1 MQKRI
6 CIVITSRA
14 SYARCRT
21 VLEEIQAHDG
31 LQLQTVVAASA
42 LVDRYGDVR
51 EDMAQRGIMP
61 SFECH
66 CLLAGENP
74 SSMARTTGLLI
85 EDLTVAFTRLHPD
98 LVVVIADR
106 HETLAA
112 SIAARYLNIPV
123 AHIQGGEITGSIDNS
138 VRWANTMLA
147 NYHFCATKKSAE
159 RLKSSGQVADTVF
172 MTGCP
177 SLDIARMA
185 KDKPFPD
192 LAKYGGVGKDIT
204 FEKNKYFLLTF
215 HPDTLDYGS
224 VLDHGASVGIEN
236 QMIEILKALAILD
249 TPTIGL
255 WPNPDAGSDGISKAI
270 RRWQN
275 TPINNTPIRFFK
287 SFSPDDYIVL
297 LANAKCCI
305 GNSSSFV
312 REGSF
317 LGIPATIVGSRQ
329 DHREGGGN
337 MWRVMAQHDEIVKC
351 TRTLVRQAEVYGA
364 GRAQPSALYGDGYSG
379 KRIAAIISGLELDCR
394 KEIVL

>member
-6 CIVITSRA
+6 CTVITSRA

-21 VLEEIQAHDG
+21 VLEEIQHHDN
-31 LQLQTVVAASA
+31 LQLQTVIAASA
-42 LVDRYGDVR
+42 LVDRYGDIR
-51 EDMAQRGIMP
+51 DDMAERGIVP

-85 EDLTVAFTRLHPD
+85 EDLTVAFTRLRPD
-98 LVVVIADR
+98 LVIVIADR
-106 HETLAA
+106 HETLAV
-112 SIAARYLNIPV
+112 SSTARYLNIPV

-147 NYHFCATKKSAE
+147 NYHFCATEKSAE
-159 RLKSSGQVADTVF
+159 RLKSSGQSADTVF

-177 SLDIARMA
+177 SIDIARLA

-192 LAKYGGVGKDIT
+192 LSKYGGVGKDVK

-215 HPDTLDYGS
+215 HPDTLDYGN
-224 VLDHGASVGIEN
+224 VLDHGVSVGIEK
-236 QMIEILKALAILD
+236 QMIEILEAVALLN

-275 TPINNTPIRFFK
+275 APINNTPIRFFK

-305 GNSSSFV
+305 GNSSSFI
-312 REGSF
+312 REASF
-317 LGIPATIVGSRQ
+317 LGTPTLLIGDRQVWRETGHNVVRSAPLHNDIVDLVNEYNKRFG
-329 DHREGGGN
+329 E
-337 MWRVMAQHDEIVKC
+337 HDRCMVS
-351 TRTLVRQAEVYGA
+351 T
-364 GRAQPSALYGDGYSG
+364 LYGDGYSG
-379 KRIAAIISGLELDCR
+379 KRIAGIISELNLDHR